1 MINLKLIIKISSAIV
16 MIGMLSGCVST
27 GNGPRAGQDLNLDQ
41 VGVAS
46 GKEII
51 KAFDGGILPAA
62 DFRKLSRKDRTRAL
76 LAEYRALENSS
87 TGQAVAWQDAD
98 GKSSGT
104 VTAAAPYQV
113 GSQNCRQYTHI
124 AKISSKSVQGTGAA
138 CRSLNGRWV
147 PLR

>member
-1 MINLKLIIKISSAIV
+1 MNSKLLLKVSAVMLVLGLLSSCA
-16 MIGMLSGCVST
+16 S
-27 GNGPRAGQDLNLDQ
+27 NNKKAAQDLGTDQ
-41 VGVAS
+41 TGVAS

-51 KAFDGGILPAA
+51 NAFDGGILPAA
-62 DFRKLSRKDRTRAL
+62 EFKKLSRKDKTRAL
-76 LAEYRALENSS
+76 LAEYRALEKST
-87 TGQAVAWQDAD
+87 TGQTVTWQNPN

-124 AKISSKSVQGTGAA
+124 AAINGKPVQSSGAA
-138 CRSLNGRWV
+138 CRSLNGRWI

>member
-1 MINLKLIIKISSAIV
+1 M
-16 MIGMLSGCVST
+16 
-27 GNGPRAGQDLNLDQ
+27 DQ
-41 VGVAS
+41 AGVAS
-46 GKEII
+46 GREII

-62 DFRKLSRKDRTRAL
+62 DFKNLSRKDRTRAL
-76 LAEYRALENSS
+76 LAEYRVLENST
-87 TGQAVAWQDAD
+87 TGQAVAWQNPK
-98 GKSSGT
+98 GTSSGT

-124 AKISSKSVQGTGAA
+124 AKIAGKQVQSSGAA

>member
-1 MINLKLIIKISSAIV
+1 MKNSKLVLKISSVILAV
-16 MIGMLSGCVST
+16 GLLGGCASNNTKASQDT
-27 GNGPRAGQDLNLDQ
+27 GLDQ

-51 KAFDGGILPAA
+51 KAFDGGILPSA

-76 LAEYRALENSS
+76 LAEYRALENST
-87 TGQAVAWQDAD
+87 TGQAVAWQNPN

-113 GSQNCRQYTHI
+113 GAQNCRQYTHI
-124 AKISSKSVQGTGAA
+124 ATIAGKPVQSSGAA
-138 CRSLNGRWV
+138 CRSLNGKWV

>member
-1 MINLKLIIKISSAIV
+1 MKNSKRILKISGAILMV
-16 MIGMLSGCVST
+16 SLLGGCASNNT
-27 GNGPRAGQDLNLDQ
+27 KASQDLDLDQ
-41 VGVAS
+41 TGVAS
-46 GKEII
+46 GREII
-51 KAFDGGILPAA
+51 KAFDGGILPTA

-87 TGQAVAWQDAD
+87 TGQAVAWQNPD

-113 GSQNCRQYTHI
+113 GAQNCRQYTHV
-124 AKISSKSVQGTGAA
+124 ASVLGKQVKNSGAA